1 MIVKDF
7 RKSQKR
13 KWQTLESYAYRDI
26 FWDILWYL
34 PCAGMLPVEQEDH
47 MKFAKSQ
54 KVRSRWL
61 SAALLAFGASSMLS
75 AMASQLNVFSVTDSV
90 QTVQLRTFSDDAQTA
105 SRIAGFDPD
114 IYEIVGDSGDANLVR
129 TLTVEKR
136 FPVRL
141 KADGQAQIVQAVSQT
156 VGEFLAKNGV
166 ALGPLDEVT
175 PTADTVLT
183 AEQTPVVQVVRVTQ
197 ETETVRVK
205 VPHETTKRTTGA
217 LRFGETRVVQQGVD
231 GETEQVVRV
240 TKRDGVESARETLS
254 ETVLTAPVTE
264 VVESG
269 TGGAVVTR
277 GGETL
282 RYSRVLDVK
291 ATAYSTQGWSHENK
305 FTAIGT
311 RCRVGAIAV
320 DPKVIPLGSR
330 LYITSPDGESWIYGT
345 AVAEDT
351 GSAIKGNRIDLYYNT
366 QEECVQFGV
375 RPAKVYVLS

>member
-1 MIVKDF
+1 
-7 RKSQKR
+7 
-13 KWQTLESYAYRDI
+13 
-26 FWDILWYL
+26 
-34 PCAGMLPVEQEDH
+34 
-47 MKFAKSQ
+47 MKFANKQ
-54 KVRSRWL
+54 KIRSRWL
-61 SAALLAFGASSMLS
+61 SAMLLAFGASSMLS
-75 AMASQLNVFSVTDSV
+75 AMASQLNVFSVTDSE
-90 QTVQLRTFSDDAQTA
+90 QTVQIRTFSDDAQTA
-105 SRIAGFDPD
+105 SRIAGFDPAA
-114 IYEIVGDSGDANLVR
+114 YEIVGDSGDANLVR

-156 VGEFLAKNGV
+156 VREFLEKNGV
-166 ALGPLDEVT
+166 ALGPLDET
-175 PTADTVLT
+175 EPAPDTLLT
-183 AEQTPVVQVVRVTQ
+183 AQDTPVVQVTRVTQ

-205 VPHETTKRTTGA
+205 APYETVKRTTEA
-217 LRFGETRVVQQGVD
+217 LRFGESRVVQHGVD
-231 GETEQVVRV
+231 GEIEQTVRV
-240 TKRDGVESARETLS
+240 TKRNGVESGRETLS
-254 ETVLTAPVTE
+254 ETVLTEPVSE
-264 VVESG
+264 IVESG

-305 FTAIGT
+305 FTAIGS

-330 LYITSPDGESWIYGT
+330 LYITSGDGESWVYGT